1 MFFLVVVAA
10 IFIYSPLALRL
21 LSRGG
26 PRRLWLGFVVTF
38 SIVFCLAVVTANVY
52 AVPNT
57 LRLLLFFCGFGG
69 STLLLT
75 TILLHLSHLFQW
87 RQSAQALAAFGGSI
101 LGVVLGML
109 LVVYGL
115 RSW

>member
-1 MFFLVVVAA
+1 MFFLIVVAV
-10 IFIYSPLALRL
+10 IFIYAPLAIGL
-21 LSRGG
+21 LTRGG
-26 PRRLWLGFVVTF
+26 PRRLWLGFAVAL
-38 SIVFCLAVVTANVY
+38 SLLLSLAFVTAAVY

-57 LRLLLFFCGFGG
+57 VRLLLFFCGFGG

-75 TILLHLSHLFQW
+75 TLLLHLSHLFQW
-87 RQSAQALAAFGGSI
+87 GQSAQALAAFGGSI
-101 LGVVLGML
+101 LGVVLGIL